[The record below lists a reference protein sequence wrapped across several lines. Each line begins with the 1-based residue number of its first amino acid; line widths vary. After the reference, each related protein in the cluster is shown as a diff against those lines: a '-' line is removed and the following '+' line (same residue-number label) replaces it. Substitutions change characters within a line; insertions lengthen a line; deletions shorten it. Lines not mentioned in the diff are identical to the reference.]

1 MNAPGPRHMSFGAQ
15 VAIGFFGPGVVAFV
29 LWLVA
34 LAVTRDMKGFLERGA
49 VDLLAL
55 ALTLALWIGLFRLS
69 RDAAWRGVRIG
80 LFLLAGAIVLWVA
93 GCIVMARRLVH
104 G

>member
-1 MNAPGPRHMSFGAQ
+1 
-15 VAIGFFGPGVVAFV
+15 VVAFV

-34 LAVTRDMKGFLERGA
+34 LALTRGMKGLLERGA
-49 VDLLAL
+49 IDLLAL
-55 ALTLALWIGLFRLS
+55 ALTLALWLGLFRLS

-80 LFLLAGAIVLWVA
+80 LFLLVGAIVLWVA
-93 GCIVMARRLVH
+93 GCLVIARKLVH